1 MVMQAANIPN
11 NTPRIAPEP
20 ALSVQD
26 LSFKTGYTS
35 ILRNIHFQ
43 LFPGEILLLIG
54 PNGAGKSTLLK
65 CLAGLLPHQGK
76 MEIFGRSLKKDYEL
90 RRRVGYLG
98 HESFLYLKFSARE
111 NLSFY
116 ADLYGVPANTS
127 ATLNDYQLMEFGEQ
141 LVETFSRGM
150 KQKLSL
156 ARALLHNPEVVFLDE
171 PFTGLD
177 QLASNLLR
185 EKILELRNKTTAVLT
200 THELEQGFDLCDRIL
215 ILKSGRQ
222 VFFGQKE
229 EIPGDIRQ
237 FYSKMTL

>member
-1 MVMQAANIPN
+1 MQVANIQK
-11 NTPRIAPEP
+11 NTPGIAPEP
-20 ALSVQD
+20 ALTVQD
-26 LSFKTGYTS
+26 LTFKTGYNS

-43 LFPGEILLLIG
+43 LPPGELLLLLG

-76 MEIFGRSLKKDYEL
+76 MEILGQSLKKNYEVK
-90 RRRVGYLG
+90 RKVGYLG
-98 HESFLYLKFSARE
+98 HESFLYMKFSARE

-116 ADLYGVPANTS
+116 AGLYGVPVNIPE
-127 ATLNDYQLMEFGEQ
+127 TLSDYQLTEFGEQ

-156 ARALLHNPEVVFLDE
+156 ARALLHNPELVFLDE

-177 QLASNLLR
+177 QPASIMLR
-185 EKILELRNKTTAVLT
+185 EKILQLRNKTTVVLT
-200 THELEQGFDLCDRIL
+200 THELEQGFELCDRVL

-222 VFFGQKE
+222 VFFGHKE
-229 EIPGDIRQ
+229 EIADDIRQ
-237 FYSKMTL
+237 FYNKMTI